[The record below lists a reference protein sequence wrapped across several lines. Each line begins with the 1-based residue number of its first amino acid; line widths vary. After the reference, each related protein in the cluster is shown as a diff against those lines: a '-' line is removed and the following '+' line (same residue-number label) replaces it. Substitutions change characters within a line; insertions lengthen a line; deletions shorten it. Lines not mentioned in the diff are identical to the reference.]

1 MLSVEA
7 LDLAKKVIAVNL
19 QLELDDLDPDTEIL
33 GNFPQ
38 FNSLTIV
45 GVIGSIEDE
54 LDCVI
59 DDEDITTDIFATV
72 QDLADFIESR
82 SSQ

>member
-1 MLSVEA
+1 MEA
-7 LDLAKKVIAVNL
+7 LNLARKVLATNL
-19 QLELDDLDPDTEIL
+19 QLELDQLTADTEVL

-45 GVIGSIEDE
+45 SVIGSIEDE

-59 DDEDITTDIFATV
+59 DDDDITADIFVTV
-72 QDLADFIESR
+72 GDLAEFIAARMS
-82 SSQ
+82 

>member
-1 MLSVEA
+1 MQA

-19 QLELDDLDPDTEIL
+19 QLELDQLSADTEIL

-59 DDEDITTDIFATV
+59 DDEEINTEIFATV
-72 QDLADFIESR
+72 GDLAVFIQSR
-82 SSQ
+82 MR

>member
-1 MLSVEA
+1 MEA

-19 QLELDDLDPDTEIL
+19 QLELDQLTADTEIM

-54 LDCVI
+54 LDCAI

-72 QDLADFIESR
+72 GDLAEFIENLNS
-82 SSQ
+82 

>member
-1 MLSVEA
+1 MQA
-7 LDLAKKVIAVNL
+7 LDLAKKVVAVNL
-19 QLELDDLDPDTEIL
+19 QLELDQLSPDTEIL

-59 DDEDITTDIFATV
+59 DDEDINTEIFATV
-72 QDLADFIESR
+72 GDLAAFIQSR
-82 SSQ
+82 MR

>member
-1 MLSVEA
+1 MEA
-7 LDLAKKVIAVNL
+7 LDLAKKVIATNL
-19 QLELDDLDPDTEIL
+19 QLEVEQLTADTEIL

-59 DDEDITTDIFATV
+59 DDEDITTDIFVTV
-72 QDLADFIESR
+72 GDLAEFIEGI
-82 SSQ
+82 SS

>member
-1 MLSVEA
+1 MEA
-7 LDLAKKVIAVNL
+7 LELAKKVIATNL
-19 QLELDDLDPDTEIL
+19 QLEQDRLEADTAIL

-59 DDEDITTDIFATV
+59 DDEDITTDIFTTV
-72 QDLADFIESR
+72 GDLAEFIESL
-82 SSQ
+82 SN

>member
-1 MLSVEA
+1 MEA
-7 LDLAKKVIAVNL
+7 LDLAKKVIAINL
-19 QLELDDLDPDTEIL
+19 QLEQDQLEADTEIL

-59 DDEDITTDIFATV
+59 DDEDITTDIFTTV
-72 QDLADFIESR
+72 GDLATFIESL
-82 SSQ
+82 SN

>member
-1 MLSVEA
+1 VQA

-19 QLELDDLDPDTEIL
+19 QLELDQLSADTEIL

-59 DDEDITTDIFATV
+59 DDEEINTEICATV
-72 QDLADFIESR
+72 GDLAAFIQSR
-82 SSQ
+82 MR

>member
-1 MLSVEA
+1 MEA
-7 LDLAKKVIAVNL
+7 LDLAKKVIATNL
-19 QLELDDLDPDTEIL
+19 QLEQDQLEADTEIL

-59 DDEDITTDIFATV
+59 DDEDITTDIFTTV
-72 QDLADFIESR
+72 GDLATFIESL
-82 SSQ
+82 SN

>member
-1 MLSVEA
+1 MES

-19 QLELDDLDPDTEIL
+19 QLELDELSEDTEIL

-45 GVIGSIEDE
+45 GIIGSIEDE

-72 QDLADFIESR
+72 GELAEFIESR
-82 SSQ
+82 S

>member
-1 MLSVEA
+1 MEA

-19 QLELDDLDPDTEIL
+19 QLELDELTAETEIL
-33 GNFPQ
+33 GNYPQ

-54 LDCVI
+54 LDCAI

-72 QDLADFIESR
+72 EDLAIFIESLD
-82 SSQ
+82 S

>member
-1 MLSVEA
+1 MEA
-7 LDLAKKVIAVNL
+7 LDLAKKVIATNL
-19 QLELDDLDPDTEIL
+19 QLELDQLTADTEIL

-59 DDEDITTDIFATV
+59 GDDEITTDIFATV
-72 QDLADFIESR
+72 GDLAAFIETR
-82 SSQ
+82 K

>member
-1 MLSVEA
+1 MEA
-7 LDLAKKVIAVNL
+7 LDLAKKVIATNL
-19 QLELDDLDPDTEIL
+19 QLEQDELEADTEIL

-59 DDEDITTDIFATV
+59 DDEDITTDIFTTV
-72 QDLADFIESR
+72 GDLAVFIEGLSN
-82 SSQ
+82 

>member
-1 MLSVEA
+1 MEA
-7 LDLAKKVIAVNL
+7 LDLAKKVIATNL
-19 QLELDDLDPDTEIL
+19 QLEQDQLEADTEIL

-59 DDEDITTDIFATV
+59 DDEDITTDIFTTV
-72 QDLADFIESR
+72 GDLATFIEGLSN
-82 SSQ
+82 

>member
-1 MLSVEA
+1 MQA
-7 LDLAKKVIAVNL
+7 LDVAKKVIAVNL
-19 QLELDDLDPDTEIL
+19 QLELDQLSADTEIL

-59 DDEDITTDIFATV
+59 DDEEITTDIFTTFG
-72 QDLADFIESR
+72 DLAAFIQSR
-82 SSQ
+82 MR

>member
-1 MLSVEA
+1 MEA
-7 LDLAKKVIAVNL
+7 LDLAKKVLAVNL
-19 QLELDDLDPDTEIL
+19 QLELDELTADTEIL

-45 GVIGSIEDE
+45 GVIGSIESE
-54 LDCVI
+54 LDCDI

-72 QDLADFIESR
+72 EDLATFIVSL
-82 SSQ
+82 SS

>member
-1 MLSVEA
+1 MQA

-19 QLELDDLDPDTEIL
+19 QLELDQLSADTEIL

-59 DDEDITTDIFATV
+59 DDEEINTGIFATV
-72 QDLADFIESR
+72 GDLAAFIQSR
-82 SSQ
+82 MR

>member
-1 MLSVEA
+1 MQA

-19 QLELDDLDPDTEIL
+19 QLELDQLSADTEIL

-59 DDEDITTDIFATV
+59 DDEEINTDIFATV
-72 QDLADFIESR
+72 GDLAAFIQSR
-82 SSQ
+82 MR

>member
-1 MLSVEA
+1 VEA

-19 QLELDDLDPDTEIL
+19 QLELDQLTADTEIL

-45 GVIGSIEDE
+45 GVISSIEDE
-54 LDCVI
+54 LDCAI
-59 DDEDITTDIFATV
+59 DDEDITTDIFTTV
-72 QDLADFIESR
+72 GDLAEFIESLNN
-82 SSQ
+82 

>member
-1 MLSVEA
+1 MQA
-7 LDLAKKVIAVNL
+7 LDLAKKVLAVNL
-19 QLELDDLDPDTEIL
+19 QLEVDQLTADTEIL

-72 QDLADFIESR
+72 GDLAAFIHSR
-82 SSQ
+82 SS

>member
-1 MLSVEA
+1 VQA
-7 LDLAKKVIAVNL
+7 VALAKKVIAVNL
-19 QLELDDLDPDTEIL
+19 QLELDQLSADTEIL

-59 DDEDITTDIFATV
+59 DDEEINTEIFATV
-72 QDLADFIESR
+72 GDLAVFIQSR
-82 SSQ
+82 MR

>member
-1 MLSVEA
+1 MEA
-7 LDLAKKVIAVNL
+7 LDLAKKVLAVNL
-19 QLELDDLDPDTEIL
+19 QLELDELTADTEIL

-54 LDCVI
+54 LDCTI

-72 QDLADFIESR
+72 EDLATFIESLD
-82 SSQ
+82 S

>member
-1 MLSVEA
+1 MEA
-7 LDLAKKVIAVNL
+7 LELAKKVLATNL
-19 QLELDDLDPDTEIL
+19 QLEPDELTADTEIL

-72 QDLADFIESR
+72 GELADFIESR
-82 SSQ
+82 S

>member
-1 MLSVEA
+1 MQA
-7 LDLAKKVIAVNL
+7 LDLAKKVLAINL
-19 QLELDDLDPDTEIL
+19 QLEEDQLSADTEIV

-45 GVIGSIEDE
+45 SVVGSIEDE

-59 DDEDITTDIFATV
+59 DDEEITTDIFATV
-72 QDLADFIESR
+72 GDLAAFIASK
-82 SSQ
+82 SG

>member
-1 MLSVEA
+1 MQA
-7 LDLAKKVIAVNL
+7 WDLAKKVIAVNL
-19 QLELDDLDPDTEIL
+19 QLELDQLSADTEIL

-59 DDEDITTDIFATV
+59 DDEEINTEIFATV
-72 QDLADFIESR
+72 GDLAAFIQSR
-82 SSQ
+82 MR

>member
-1 MLSVEA
+1 MQA

-19 QLELDDLDPDTEIL
+19 QLELDQLSADTEIL
-33 GNFPQ
+33 GSFPQ

-59 DDEDITTDIFATV
+59 DDEEINRDMFATV
-72 QDLADFIESR
+72 GDLAAFIQSR
-82 SSQ
+82 MR

>member
-1 MLSVEA
+1 VEA
-7 LDLAKKVIAVNL
+7 LDLAKKVLATNL
-19 QLELDDLDPDTEIL
+19 QLEVDQLTAETEVF

-59 DDEDITTDIFATV
+59 DDDEITTDIFATV
-72 QDLADFIESR
+72 GDLAEFIASR
-82 SSQ
+82 MS

>member
-1 MLSVEA
+1 MEA
-7 LDLAKKVIAVNL
+7 LDLAKKVLATNL
-19 QLELDDLDPDTEIL
+19 QLELDELTEDTEIL
-33 GNFPQ
+33 GNYPQ

-59 DDEDITTDIFATV
+59 EDEDITTDIFATV
-72 QDLADFIESR
+72 GDLAEFIETLDS
-82 SSQ
+82 

>member
-1 MLSVEA
+1 VEA
-7 LDLAKKVIAVNL
+7 LDLAKKILVTNL
-19 QLELDDLDPDTEIL
+19 QLDKVQLTADTEIL

-59 DDEDITTDIFATV
+59 DDEEITTDIFTTV
-72 QDLADFIESR
+72 GDLAEFIESR
-82 SSQ
+82 RS

>member
-1 MLSVEA
+1 MQA

-19 QLELDDLDPDTEIL
+19 QLEPDQLSADTEIL

-54 LDCVI
+54 QDCVI
-59 DDEDITTDIFATV
+59 EDEEINTEIFATV
-72 QDLADFIESR
+72 GDLAAFIQSR
-82 SSQ
+82 MR

>member
-1 MLSVEA
+1 MQA

-19 QLELDDLDPDTEIL
+19 QLELDQLSADTEIL

-59 DDEDITTDIFATV
+59 DDEEINTEIFATV
-72 QDLADFIESR
+72 GDLAAFIQSR
-82 SSQ
+82 MR

>member
-1 MLSVEA
+1 VEA
-7 LDLAKKVIAVNL
+7 LDLAKKVLATNL
-19 QLELDDLDPDTEIL
+19 QLELDELTEDTEIL
-33 GNFPQ
+33 GNYPQ

-72 QDLADFIESR
+72 GDLAEFIEGLDS
-82 SSQ
+82 

>member
-1 MLSVEA
+1 MEA
-7 LDLAKKVIAVNL
+7 LDLAKKVLATNL
-19 QLELDDLDPDTEIL
+19 QLELDELTEDTEIL
-33 GNFPQ
+33 GNYPQ

-72 QDLADFIESR
+72 GDLAEFIETLDS
-82 SSQ
+82 

>member
-1 MLSVEA
+1 MQA
-7 LDLAKKVIAVNL
+7 LDLARKVIAVNL
-19 QLELDDLDPDTEIL
+19 QLELDQLSADTEIL

-45 GVIGSIEDE
+45 GVIGSIEEE

-59 DDEDITTDIFATV
+59 GDEEINTDIFATV
-72 QDLADFIESR
+72 GDLAAFIQSR
-82 SSQ
+82 MH

>member
-1 MLSVEA
+1 MQA
-7 LDLAKKVIAVNL
+7 LALAKKVLAANL
-19 QLELDDLDPDTEIL
+19 QLEVDQLSADTEIV
-33 GNFPQ
+33 GHFPQ

-72 QDLADFIESR
+72 GALADFIASR
-82 SSQ
+82 SG